1 MIFIKLRVLYSAKDV
16 GGMLGNPR
24 QLQLDDN
31 SVPIVKEEHTEQ
43 RQPQPPPLPHAPPP
57 QQQVRPPLAQ
67 MSAPPPHQQV
77 QTPPR
82 SAFYG
87 NTVPQR
93 LGGGMGGATGGAS
106 SMHRSPGGNRNVVP
120 ITALNPYQNK

>member
-31 SVPIVKEEHTEQ
+31 SVPIVKEEHIEQ
-43 RQPQPPPLPHAPPP
+43 RQPQPPPLPRAPPP

-67 MSAPPPHQQV
+67 MSAPPHQQV

-93 LGGGMGGATGGAS
+93 VGGGMGGAMGGAS
-106 SMHRSPGGNRNVVP
+106 NVHRSPGGNRNVVP